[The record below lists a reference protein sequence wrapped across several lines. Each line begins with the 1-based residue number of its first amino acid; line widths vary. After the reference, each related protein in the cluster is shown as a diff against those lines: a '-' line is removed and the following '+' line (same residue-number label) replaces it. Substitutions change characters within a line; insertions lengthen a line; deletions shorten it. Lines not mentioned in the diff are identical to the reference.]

1 MYLVVARIVSPQGN
15 RGEVKATIVTDFPE
29 RFDTTSAVYVG
40 PEYQRYEVE
49 RHRYLTDVVVLKLRG
64 IDTIDQAEQLR
75 GQLVQVPEDEAVSLP
90 PGHYF
95 WHQVLGLRVVTLDGE
110 ELGRIDD
117 IIQTGSNDV
126 YVVHGGKGELL
137 LPAIKQ
143 VIKTVDLDKGIMVVE
158 LMPGLLG
165 D

>member
-15 RGEVKATIVTDFPE
+15 RGEVKATVVTDFPE
-29 RFDTTSAVYVG
+29 RFDTTRAVFVG
-40 PEYQRYEVE
+40 PEHQRYEVE
-49 RHRYLTDVVVLKLRG
+49 HHRYLADAVVLKLRG

-75 GQLVQVPEDEAVSLP
+75 DQMVEVPEEEAVSLP

-95 WHQVLGLRVVTLDGE
+95 WHQILGLRVLTPEGE
-110 ELGRIDD
+110 DLGRIDD
-117 IIQTGSNDV
+117 ILQTGSNDV
-126 YVVHGGKGELL
+126 YVVHGSRGELL

-143 VIKTVDLDKGIMVVE
+143 VVKTVDLDQGTMVVE